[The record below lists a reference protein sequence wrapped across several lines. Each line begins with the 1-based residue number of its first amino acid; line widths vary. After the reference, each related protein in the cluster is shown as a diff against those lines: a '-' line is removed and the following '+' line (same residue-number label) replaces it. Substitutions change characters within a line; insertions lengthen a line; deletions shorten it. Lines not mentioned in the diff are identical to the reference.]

1 MNKIKFIANRETNY
15 VFHMFSVSKC
25 GYDNSYGDAY
35 KYLYP
40 QEDLAV
46 LKNNED
52 LLTIRGGEHVG
63 KLMWIIVS
71 GAMGNVPAKELY
83 QDYVQKINDDDYP
96 QEFSEYKELILQ
108 ICNVMIKHYD
118 YYVENIWDIE
128 KQKIEKA
135 NLEFQKLFDESDF
148 TEKAEKLL
156 GCKLSQDFFIAT
168 MVSSIQGGPE
178 AIVMGADDDAKQD
191 IFDIIKAPLDA
202 FYFIGHEFIIFLLM
216 QELKDVCDFDGLND
230 WKRFESLAEY
240 YLIQILG
247 NSRGFFDEMKDYIE
261 FYENCNKEKNLTAV
275 ELYKKGAEF
284 LKW

>member
-15 VFHMFSVSKC
+15 VFHMLSVSKC

-35 KYLYP
+35 KHLYP

-52 LLTIRGGEHVG
+52 LLTIRGGDHVG
-63 KLMWIIVS
+63 KLVTLIGDAAI
-71 GAMGNVPAKELY
+71 GKIPAKELY
-83 QDYVQKINDDDYP
+83 QLYVQKIYDGDYP
-96 QEFSEYKELILQ
+96 QDLSEYKELILQ

-118 YYVENIWDIE
+118 YYVENIWNIE
-128 KQKIEKA
+128 KEKIEKA
-135 NLEFQKLFDESDF
+135 NSEFQKIFEESDF

-156 GCKLSQDFFIAT
+156 GCKLSQEYFIAT

-191 IFDIIKAPLDA
+191 IFDINKAPLDA

-216 QELKDVCDFDGLND
+216 QELKDVNELDD

-247 NSRGFFDEMKDYIE
+247 NSRGFFDDMKDYIE
-261 FYENCNKEKNLTAV
+261 FYETCNKEKNLTAM

>member
-15 VFHMFSVSKC
+15 IFHMLSVSKC
-25 GYDNSYGDAY
+25 GYDNSYGDTY
-35 KYLYP
+35 KHLYP

-52 LLTIRGGEHVG
+52 FLTIRGGEHVG

-83 QDYVQKINDDDYP
+83 QEYVQKITDDDYP
-96 QEFSEYKELILQ
+96 KEFADYKELILQ

-118 YYVENIWDIE
+118 YYVENIWNIE
-128 KQKIEKA
+128 KEKIEKA

-156 GCKLSQDFFIAT
+156 GCKLSQEYFIAT

-191 IFDIIKAPLDA
+191 IFDINKAPLDA

-261 FYENCNKEKNLTAV
+261 FYENCNKEKNLSAV

-284 LKW
+284 LK

>member
-15 VFHMFSVSKC
+15 IFHMLSVSKC
-25 GYDNSYGDAY
+25 GYDNSYGDTY
-35 KYLYP
+35 KHLYP

-52 LLTIRGGEHVG
+52 FLTIRGGEHVG

-83 QDYVQKINDDDYP
+83 QEYVQKITDDDYP
-96 QEFSEYKELILQ
+96 KEFADYKELILQ

-118 YYVENIWDIE
+118 YYVENIWNIE
-128 KQKIEKA
+128 KEKIEKA

-191 IFDIIKAPLDA
+191 IFDINKAPLDA

-261 FYENCNKEKNLTAV
+261 FYENCNKEKNLSAV

-284 LKW
+284 LK

>member
-15 VFHMFSVSKC
+15 VFHMLSVSKC

-35 KYLYP
+35 KHLYP

-52 LLTIRGGEHVG
+52 LLTIRGGDHVG
-63 KLMWIIVS
+63 KLVTFIGDAAI
-71 GAMGNVPAKELY
+71 GKIPAKELY
-83 QDYVQKINDDDYP
+83 QLYVQKIYDGDYP
-96 QEFSEYKELILQ
+96 QELSEYKELILQ

-118 YYVENIWDIE
+118 YYVENIWNIE

-135 NLEFQKLFDESDF
+135 NLEFQKIFDESDF

-178 AIVMGADDDAKQD
+178 AIVMGADDDVKQD
-191 IFDIIKAPLDA
+191 IFDINKAPLDV
-202 FYFIGHEFIIFLLM
+202 FHFVGHEFIIFLLM
-216 QELKDVCDFDGLND
+216 QELKEVCDFSGLND

-261 FYENCNKEKNLTAV
+261 FYENCNKEKNLSAV

-284 LKW
+284 LK

>member
-1 MNKIKFIANRETNY
+1 MKKIKFIANRETNY

-63 KLMWIIVS
+63 KLMWIIAS
-71 GAMGNVPAKELY
+71 GAIGNVPAKELY

-118 YYVENIWDIE
+118 YYVENIWNIE
-128 KQKIEKA
+128 KEKIEKA

-168 MVSSIQGGPE
+168 MVSSIQGGSE

-191 IFDIIKAPLDA
+191 IFDINKAPLDA

-216 QELKDVCDFDGLND
+216 QELKEVCDFDGLND

-247 NSRGFFDEMKDYIE
+247 NSRGSFDFVKNYIE
-261 FYENCNKEKNLTAV
+261 FYENCNKEKNLSAV
-275 ELYKKGAEF
+275 ELFKKGVEF
-284 LKW
+284 LK